1 MSEHVNDAESEE
13 NEHSEKSRSI
23 GRQIVDLIQVG
34 VMIAT
39 MKGTNLKKLKKKNS
53 EYWKP
58 GDLLTPWTQFDPHPT
73 YSQKEAYEAF
83 EEQARDALGDSDGGI
98 YIF

>member
-1 MSEHVNDAESEE
+1 MSEHVNDTESEE

-53 EYWKP
+53 EY
-58 GDLLTPWTQFDPHPT
+58 
-73 YSQKEAYEAF
+73 
-83 EEQARDALGDSDGGI
+83 
-98 YIF
+98 

>member
-1 MSEHVNDAESEE
+1 MSEHVNDTESEE

-39 MKGTNLKKLKKKNS
+39 MKGTNLKKV
-53 EYWKP
+53 EE
-58 GDLLTPWTQFDPHPT
+58 
-73 YSQKEAYEAF
+73 KEFRILEA
-83 EEQARDALGDSDGGI
+83 G
-98 YIF
+98 

>member
-1 MSEHVNDAESEE
+1 MSEHINDTESEE
-13 NEHSEKSRSI
+13 NEHSEQSRSI

-34 VMIAT
+34 VMVAT

-58 GDLLTPWTQFDPHPT
+58 GDRW
-73 YSQKEAYEAF
+73 
-83 EEQARDALGDSDGGI
+83 RNI
-98 YIF
+98 YILSLRRRA